1 VWKIEKEVKGVQKM
15 TLKAARAQADLTQE
29 QIAQKMGIA
38 RNTYNDY
45 ENYRTFMRIDKAVEF
60 SEIVSIPFDNIIFLN
75 KNYT

>member
-1 VWKIEKEVKGVQKM
+1 MQKM

-29 QIAQKMGIA
+29 QSAQKMGIA

>member
-1 VWKIEKEVKGVQKM
+1 MQKM

>member
-1 VWKIEKEVKGVQKM
+1 MQKM

-45 ENYRTFMRIDKAVEF
+45 ENYKIFMRIDKAVQF

>member
-1 VWKIEKEVKGVQKM
+1 MQKM
-15 TLKAARAQADLTQE
+15 TLKAARAQAGLTQE

-45 ENYRTFMRIDKAVEF
+45 ENYKIFMRIDKAVKF

>member
-1 VWKIEKEVKGVQKM
+1 M